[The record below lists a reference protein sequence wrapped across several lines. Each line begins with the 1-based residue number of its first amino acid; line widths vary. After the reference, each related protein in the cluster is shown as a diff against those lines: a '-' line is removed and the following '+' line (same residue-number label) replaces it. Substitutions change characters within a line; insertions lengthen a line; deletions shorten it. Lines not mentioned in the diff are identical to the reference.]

1 MESKI
6 EEKLD
11 NLNINNNEKL
21 IIPLEQIILVSPE
34 ELEKIQ
40 NETNDVNTSKILN
53 INVGILGHVDSG
65 KTSLSKMISS
75 ISSTA
80 SFDKNPQSKERGIT
94 LDLGFSA
101 LYINTPKILKEK
113 FNSNK
118 KIIESEYIQ
127 LTLVDCPGHA
137 SLIRTVIS
145 GASIIDTV
153 ILVIDSVKGIQ
164 IQTVECIALS
174 EILCENITIAL
185 SKVDLLKNRE
195 DDTNKKIDKLKKIFS
210 KSKFGENISII
221 PTTTT
226 DEDKNNNE
234 KTIKLLIKSVIEC
247 IEFNREEKENDII
260 NKKSDSLIA
269 YIDHYFKIKNK
280 GTVATGTIMQ
290 GNIKIND
297 EIYFPELSNKYMVKE
312 IQIFKKSVKSATK
325 GDRVGLLIK
334 NLDNQKI
341 ERTII
346 TSVGSKEVNYLEG
359 GVLLLRKVNLYKDKL
374 KSNNKYYVMIGNQG
388 ISAKCLF
395 FDYIKKKEEL
405 FIKYDINNIKKTEI
419 CDKNIFYNKEY
430 QYLEGID
437 ITDNNEYYF
446 AFVKFDKKIIVPNK
460 MIFLGTNIDIDISE
474 NKKDRLAFYGKI
486 IFCNNDLNEIIKDLK
501 IVKNKMKEGRI
512 IRVTPENKKICI
524 VRGFI
529 KKENMGNINNIIGKE
544 IYGRIENEEKNEIK
558 EENKIEDNNNKI
570 IGKILSSFGQV
581 GKLKVEFNQ
590 EIDVKIFKNII
601 LEMPIKKY
609 VKLDKI

>member
-1 MESKI
+1 MEIKI
-6 EEKLD
+6 EEKL
-11 NLNINNNEKL
+11 NININNKFQIALEEIVL
-21 IIPLEQIILVSPE
+21 ISPE
-34 ELEKIQ
+34 EVEKILGEIKD
-40 NETNDVNTSKILN
+40 NNSSKILN
-53 INVGILGHVDSG
+53 LNVGILGHVDSG
-65 KTSLSKMISS
+65 KTSLSKVISS

-101 LYINTPKILKEK
+101 LYIQTPKILKQ
-113 FNSNK
+113 FFHNNK
-118 KIIESEYIQ
+118 KIVESEYIQ
-127 LTLVDCPGHA
+127 ITLVDCPGHA
-137 SLIRTVIS
+137 SLIRTIIA

-174 EILCENITIAL
+174 EILCEKITIAL
-185 SKVDLLKNRE
+185 SKVDLLKNKEE
-195 DDTNKKIDKLKKIFS
+195 DIPKKTEKLRQIFS
-210 KSKFGENISII
+210 KTKFGNEIDII
-221 PTTTT
+221 PTTTM
-226 DEDKNNNE
+226 DENKNNIQ
-234 KTIKLLIKSVIEC
+234 KMIKVLIKSVIEC
-247 IEFNREEKENDII
+247 IDFNTEEDEVN
-260 NKKSDSLIA
+260 NKSDSLIA
-269 YIDHYFKIKNK
+269 YIDHCFKVKNK
-280 GTVATGTIMQ
+280 GTVATGTIMK
-290 GNIKIND
+290 GNLKIND
-297 EIYFPELSNKYMVKE
+297 EIFFPELSNKYMVKE
-312 IQIFKKSVKSATK
+312 IQIFRKSVKSAIK

-334 NLDNQKI
+334 NLDNQKV

-359 GVLLLRKVNLYKDKL
+359 GILLLKKVNLYKDKL
-374 KSNNKYYVMIGNQG
+374 KSNNKYYLMIGNQG

-395 FDYIKKKEEL
+395 FNYINKKEEL
-405 FIKYDINNIKKTEI
+405 FNKYDINNIKKTEI
-419 CDKNIFYNKEY
+419 CDKGIFYSKEFT
-430 QYLEGID
+430 YLEHID
-437 ITDNNEYYF
+437 INENSEYYF

-486 IFCNNDLNEIIKDLK
+486 IFSNNDINEVITNLK
-501 IVKNKMKEGRI
+501 IAKNKMKEGRI
-512 IRVTPENKKICI
+512 IRVTPEDKKICI

-529 KKENMGNINNIIGKE
+529 KKENMGNINSLIGKE
-544 IYGRIENEEKNEIK
+544 IYGKIENEGKDEIK
-558 EENKIEDNNNKI
+558 EEKDDDKKLV
-570 IGKILSSFGQV
+570 GKILSSFGQV

>member
-1 MESKI
+1 M
-6 EEKLD
+6 
-11 NLNINNNEKL
+11 
-21 IIPLEQIILVSPE
+21 
-34 ELEKIQ
+34 
-40 NETNDVNTSKILN
+40 
-53 INVGILGHVDSG
+53 DSG

-101 LYINTPKILKEK
+101 LYIQTPKLLKQ
-113 FNSNK
+113 FFHNNK
-118 KIIESEYIQ
+118 KIVESEYIQ
-127 LTLVDCPGHA
+127 ITLVDCPGHA
-137 SLIRTVIS
+137 SLIRTIIS

-174 EILCENITIAL
+174 EILCEKITIAL
-185 SKVDLLKNRE
+185 SKEDLLKNKEE
-195 DDTNKKIDKLKKIFS
+195 DIPKKTEKLRQIFA
-210 KSKFGENISII
+210 KTKFGNDIPII
-221 PTTTT
+221 PTTTL
-226 DEDKNNNE
+226 DEDKNNIQ
-234 KTIKLLIKSVIEC
+234 KTIKLLIKNVIEC
-247 IEFNREEKENDII
+247 IDFNSNEDDI
-260 NKKSDSLIA
+260 NNKSDSLIA
-269 YIDHYFKIKNK
+269 YIDHCFKVKNK
-280 GTVATGTIMQ
+280 GTVATGTIMK
-290 GNIKIND
+290 GNLKIND
-297 EIYFPELSNKYMVKE
+297 EIFFPELSNKYMVKE
-312 IQIFKKSVKSATK
+312 IQIFRKSVKSATK

-334 NLDNQKI
+334 NLDNQKV

-359 GVLLLRKVNLYKDKL
+359 GILLLKKVKLYKDKL
-374 KSNNKYYVMIGNQG
+374 KSNNKYYLMIGNQG

-395 FDYIKKKEEL
+395 FNYINKKEEL
-405 FIKYDINNIKKTEI
+405 FSKYDINNIKKTEI
-419 CDKNIFYNKEY
+419 CDKNIFYSKEY
-430 QYLEGID
+430 SYLEQID
-437 ITDNNEYYF
+437 VNENNEYYF
-446 AFVKFDKKIIVPNK
+446 SFVKFDKKIIVPNK

-486 IFCNNDLNEIIKDLK
+486 IFGNSDINEVIKNLK
-501 IVKNKMKEGRI
+501 IAKNKMKEGRI
-512 IRVTPENKKICI
+512 IRVIPEDKKICI

-529 KKENMGNINNIIGKE
+529 KKENMGNINSLIGKE
-544 IYGRIENEEKNEIK
+544 IYGRIEKEGKDEIK
-558 EENKIEDNNNKI
+558 EEKEDDKKLV
-570 IGKILSSFGQV
+570 GKILSSFGQV

>member
-1 MESKI
+1 MESNIK
-6 EEKLD
+6 D
-11 NLNINNNEKL
+11 NFEVNKFQ
-21 IIPLEQIILVSPE
+21 IPLEQIILISPE
-34 ELEKIQ
+34 DLEKIQ
-40 NETNDVNTSKILN
+40 NEINDNNSFKILN

-65 KTSLSKMISS
+65 KTSLSKIISS

-101 LYINTPKILKEK
+101 LYIQTPKILKEK
-113 FNSNK
+113 FSSNK
-118 KIIESEYIQ
+118 KIVQSEYIQ
-127 LTLVDCPGHA
+127 ITLVDCPGHA

-174 EILCENITIAL
+174 EILCQKITIAL
-185 SKVDLLKNRE
+185 SKIDLLKNKE
-195 DDTNKKIDKLKKIFS
+195 DDISKKTEKLKQIFA
-210 KSKFGENISII
+210 KTKFGNDISII
-221 PTTTT
+221 PTTTI
-226 DEDKNNNE
+226 EQDKNNIENM
-234 KTIKLLIKSVIEC
+234 IKLLIKSVIEC
-247 IEFNREEKENDII
+247 IEFNNIEDNEI
-260 NKKSDSLIA
+260 NNKNDSLIA
-269 YIDHYFKIKNK
+269 YIDHCFKIKNK
-280 GTVATGTIMQ
+280 GTVATGTLMK

-297 EIYFPELSNKYMVKE
+297 EIYFPELSNKYMIKE
-312 IQIFKKSVKSATK
+312 IQIFRKSVKSATK

-334 NLDNQKI
+334 NLDNQKV

-359 GVLLLRKVNLYKDKL
+359 GVLLLKKVNLYKDKL
-374 KSNNKYYVMIGNQG
+374 KSNNKYYLMIGNQG

-395 FDYIKKKEEL
+395 FNYLSDNKKEEL
-405 FIKYDINNIKKTEI
+405 FIKYDIDNIKKTEI
-419 CDKNIFYNKEY
+419 CDKNIFYNKEF
-430 QYLEGID
+430 QYLEEID
-437 ITDNNEYYF
+437 ISENNEYYF
-446 AFVKFDKKIIVPNK
+446 AYVKFDKKIIVPNK

-486 IFCNNDLNEIIKDLK
+486 IFSNNDINEVIKDLK
-501 IVKNKMKEGRI
+501 IIKNKMKEGRI
-512 IRVTPENKKICI
+512 IRVVPEDKKICI

-529 KKENMGNINNIIGKE
+529 KKENMGNINNLIGKE
-544 IYGRIENEEKNEIK
+544 IFGKIEIEEK
-558 EENKIEDNNNKI
+558 EENKIEDDKNNKI

-590 EIDVKIFKNII
+590 EIDIKTFKNIK

-609 VKLDKI
+609 IKLDKI

>member
-1 MESKI
+1 MESNIK
-6 EEKLD
+6 D
-11 NLNINNNEKL
+11 NFEVNKFQ
-21 IIPLEQIILVSPE
+21 IPLEQIILISPE

-40 NETNDVNTSKILN
+40 NEINDNNSFKILN

-65 KTSLSKMISS
+65 KTSLSKIISS

-101 LYINTPKILKEK
+101 LYIQTPKILKEK
-113 FNSNK
+113 FSSNK
-118 KIIESEYIQ
+118 KIVQSEYIQ
-127 LTLVDCPGHA
+127 ITLVDCPGHA

-174 EILCENITIAL
+174 EILCQKITIAL
-185 SKVDLLKNRE
+185 SKIDLLKNKE
-195 DDTNKKIDKLKKIFS
+195 DDISKKTEKLKQIFA
-210 KSKFGENISII
+210 KTKFGNDISII
-221 PTTTT
+221 PTTTI
-226 DEDKNNNE
+226 EQDKNNIENM
-234 KTIKLLIKSVIEC
+234 IKLLIKSVIEC
-247 IEFNREEKENDII
+247 IEFNNIEDNEI
-260 NKKSDSLIA
+260 NNKNDSLIA
-269 YIDHYFKIKNK
+269 YIDHCFKIKNK
-280 GTVATGTIMQ
+280 GTVATGTIMK

-297 EIYFPELSNKYMVKE
+297 EIYFPELSNKYMIKE
-312 IQIFKKSVKSATK
+312 IQIFRKSVKSATK

-334 NLDNQKI
+334 NLDNQKV

-359 GVLLLRKVNLYKDKL
+359 GVLLLKKVNLYKDKL
-374 KSNNKYYVMIGNQG
+374 KSNNKYYLMIGNQG

-395 FDYIKKKEEL
+395 FNYLSDNKKEEL
-405 FIKYDINNIKKTEI
+405 FIKYDIDNIKKTEI
-419 CDKNIFYNKEY
+419 CDKNIFYNKEF
-430 QYLEGID
+430 QYLEEID
-437 ITDNNEYYF
+437 ISENNEYYF
-446 AFVKFDKKIIVPNK
+446 AYVKFDKKIIVPNK

-486 IFCNNDLNEIIKDLK
+486 IFSNNDINEVIKDLK
-501 IVKNKMKEGRI
+501 IIKNKMKEGRI
-512 IRVTPENKKICI
+512 IRVIPEDKKICI

-529 KKENMGNINNIIGKE
+529 KKENMGNINNLIGKE
-544 IYGRIENEEKNEIK
+544 IFGKIEIEEK
-558 EENKIEDNNNKI
+558 EENKIEDDKNNKI

-590 EIDVKIFKNII
+590 EIDIKIFKNIK

-609 VKLDKI
+609 IKLDKI

>member
-1 MESKI
+1 MEIKTK
-6 EEKLD
+6 EKFD
-11 NLNINNNEKL
+11 ININIDNKFQ
-21 IIPLEQIILVSPE
+21 IPLEEIILISPE
-34 ELEKIQ
+34 EVEKII
-40 NETNDVNTSKILN
+40 NEIKDNNSTKILN

-101 LYINTPKILKEK
+101 LYIQTPKLLKQ
-113 FNSNK
+113 FFHNNK
-118 KIIESEYIQ
+118 KIVESEYIQ
-127 LTLVDCPGHA
+127 ITLVDCPGHA
-137 SLIRTVIS
+137 SLIRTIIS

-174 EILCENITIAL
+174 EILCEKITIAL
-185 SKVDLLKNRE
+185 SKVDLLKNKEE
-195 DDTNKKIDKLKKIFS
+195 DIPKKTEKLRQIFA
-210 KSKFGENISII
+210 KTKFGNDIPII
-221 PTTTT
+221 PTTTL
-226 DEDKNNNE
+226 DEDKNNIQ
-234 KTIKLLIKSVIEC
+234 KTIKLLIKNVIEC
-247 IEFNREEKENDII
+247 IDFNSNEDDI
-260 NKKSDSLIA
+260 NNKSDSLIA
-269 YIDHYFKIKNK
+269 YIDHCFKVKNK
-280 GTVATGTIMQ
+280 GTVATGTIMK
-290 GNIKIND
+290 GNLKIND
-297 EIYFPELSNKYMVKE
+297 EIFFPELSNKYMVKE
-312 IQIFKKSVKSATK
+312 IQIFRKSVKSATK

-334 NLDNQKI
+334 NLDNQKV

-359 GVLLLRKVNLYKDKL
+359 GILLLKKVKLYKDKL
-374 KSNNKYYVMIGNQG
+374 KSNNKYYLMIGNQG

-395 FDYIKKKEEL
+395 FNYINKKEEL
-405 FIKYDINNIKKTEI
+405 FSKYDLNNIKKTEI
-419 CDKNIFYNKEY
+419 CDKNIFYSKEY
-430 QYLEGID
+430 SYLEQID
-437 ITDNNEYYF
+437 VNENNEYYF
-446 AFVKFDKKIIVPNK
+446 SFVKFDKKIIVPNK

-486 IFCNNDLNEIIKDLK
+486 IFGNSDINEVIKNLK
-501 IVKNKMKEGRI
+501 IAKNKMKEGRI
-512 IRVTPENKKICI
+512 IRVIPEDKKICI

-529 KKENMGNINNIIGKE
+529 KKENIGNINNLIGKE
-544 IYGRIENEEKNEIK
+544 IYGRIEKEGKDEIK
-558 EENKIEDNNNKI
+558 EEKEDDKKLV
-570 IGKILSSFGQV
+570 GKILSSFGQV

>member
-1 MESKI
+1 MEIKTK
-6 EEKLD
+6 EKFD
-11 NLNINNNEKL
+11 ININIDNKFQ
-21 IIPLEQIILVSPE
+21 IPLEEIILISPE
-34 ELEKIQ
+34 EVEKII
-40 NETNDVNTSKILN
+40 NEIKDNNSTKILN

-101 LYINTPKILKEK
+101 LYIQTPKLLKQ
-113 FNSNK
+113 FFHNNK
-118 KIIESEYIQ
+118 KIVESEYIQ
-127 LTLVDCPGHA
+127 ITLVDCPGHA
-137 SLIRTVIS
+137 SLIRTIIS

-164 IQTVECIALS
+164 IQTVECIALI
-174 EILCENITIAL
+174 EILCEKITIAL
-185 SKVDLLKNRE
+185 SKEDLLKNKEE
-195 DDTNKKIDKLKKIFS
+195 DIPKKTEKLRQIFA
-210 KSKFGENISII
+210 KTKFGNDIPII
-221 PTTTT
+221 PTTTL
-226 DEDKNNNE
+226 DEDKNNIQ
-234 KTIKLLIKSVIEC
+234 KTIKLLIKNVIEC
-247 IEFNREEKENDII
+247 IDFNSNEDDI
-260 NKKSDSLIA
+260 NNKSDSLIA
-269 YIDHYFKIKNK
+269 YIDHCFKVKNK
-280 GTVATGTIMQ
+280 GTVATGTIMK
-290 GNIKIND
+290 GNLKIND
-297 EIYFPELSNKYMVKE
+297 EIFFPELSNKYMVKE
-312 IQIFKKSVKSATK
+312 IQIFRKSVKSATK

-334 NLDNQKI
+334 NLDNQKV

-359 GVLLLRKVNLYKDKL
+359 GILLLKKVKLYKDKL
-374 KSNNKYYVMIGNQG
+374 KSNNKYYLMIGNQG

-395 FDYIKKKEEL
+395 FNYINKKEEL
-405 FIKYDINNIKKTEI
+405 FSKYDLNNIKKTEI
-419 CDKNIFYNKEY
+419 CDKNIFYSKEY
-430 QYLEGID
+430 SYLEQID
-437 ITDNNEYYF
+437 VNENNEYYF
-446 AFVKFDKKIIVPNK
+446 SFVKFDKKIIVPNK

-486 IFCNNDLNEIIKDLK
+486 IFGNSDINEVIKNLK
-501 IVKNKMKEGRI
+501 IAKNKMKEGRI
-512 IRVTPENKKICI
+512 IRVIPEDKKICI

-529 KKENMGNINNIIGKE
+529 KKENIGNINNLIGKE
-544 IYGRIENEEKNEIK
+544 IYGRIEKEGNNEIK
-558 EENKIEDNNNKI
+558 EEKEDDKKLV
-570 IGKILSSFGQV
+570 GKILSSFGQV

>member
-1 MESKI
+1 MES
-6 EEKLD
+6 
-11 NLNINNNEKL
+11 NIKENFEVNKFQ
-21 IIPLEQIILVSPE
+21 IPLEQIILISPE

-40 NETNDVNTSKILN
+40 NEINDNNSFKILN

-65 KTSLSKMISS
+65 KTSLSKIISS

-101 LYINTPKILKEK
+101 LYIQTPKILKEK
-113 FNSNK
+113 FSSNK
-118 KIIESEYIQ
+118 KIVQSEYIQ
-127 LTLVDCPGHA
+127 ITLVDCPGHA

-174 EILCENITIAL
+174 EILCQKITIAL
-185 SKVDLLKNRE
+185 SKIDLLKNKE
-195 DDTNKKIDKLKKIFS
+195 DDISKKTEKLKQIFA
-210 KSKFGENISII
+210 KTKFGNDISII
-221 PTTTT
+221 PTTAV
-226 DEDKNNNE
+226 EKDKNNIENM
-234 KTIKLLIKSVIEC
+234 IKLLIKSVIEC
-247 IEFNREEKENDII
+247 IEFNNIEDNEI
-260 NKKSDSLIA
+260 NNKNDSLIA
-269 YIDHYFKIKNK
+269 YIDHCFKIKNK
-280 GTVATGTIMQ
+280 GTVATGTIMK

-297 EIYFPELSNKYMVKE
+297 EIYFPELSNKYMIKE
-312 IQIFKKSVKSATK
+312 IQIFRKSVKSATK

-334 NLDNQKI
+334 NLDNQKV

-359 GVLLLRKVNLYKDKL
+359 GVLLLKKVNLYKDKL
-374 KSNNKYYVMIGNQG
+374 KSNNKYYLMIGNQG

-395 FDYIKKKEEL
+395 FNYLSDNKKEEL
-405 FIKYDINNIKKTEI
+405 FIKYDIDNIKKTEI
-419 CDKNIFYNKEY
+419 CDKNIFYNKEF
-430 QYLEGID
+430 QYLEEID
-437 ITDNNEYYF
+437 ISENNEYYF
-446 AFVKFDKKIIVPNK
+446 AYVKFDKKIIVPNK

-486 IFCNNDLNEIIKDLK
+486 IFSNNDINEVIKDLK
-501 IVKNKMKEGRI
+501 IIKNKMKEGRI
-512 IRVTPENKKICI
+512 IRVIPEDKKICI

-529 KKENMGNINNIIGKE
+529 KKENMGNINNLIGKE
-544 IYGRIENEEKNEIK
+544 IFGKIENEEK
-558 EENKIEDNNNKI
+558 EENKIEDDKNNKI

-590 EIDVKIFKNII
+590 EIDIKTFKNIK

-609 VKLDKI
+609 IKLDKI

>member
-1 MESKI
+1 MEIKTK
-6 EEKLD
+6 EKFD
-11 NLNINNNEKL
+11 ININIDNKFQ
-21 IIPLEQIILVSPE
+21 IPLEEIILISPE
-34 ELEKIQ
+34 EVEKII
-40 NETNDVNTSKILN
+40 NEIKDNNSTKILN

-101 LYINTPKILKEK
+101 LYIQTPKLLKQ
-113 FNSNK
+113 FFPNNK
-118 KIIESEYIQ
+118 KIVESEYIQ
-127 LTLVDCPGHA
+127 ITLVDCPGHA
-137 SLIRTVIS
+137 SLIRTIIS

-174 EILCENITIAL
+174 EILCEKITIAL
-185 SKVDLLKNRE
+185 SKVDLLKNKEE
-195 DDTNKKIDKLKKIFS
+195 DIPKKTEKLRQIFA
-210 KSKFGENISII
+210 KTKFGNDIAII
-221 PTTTT
+221 PTTTL
-226 DEDKNNNE
+226 DEDKNNIQ
-234 KTIKLLIKSVIEC
+234 KTIKLLIKNVIEC
-247 IEFNREEKENDII
+247 IDFNSNEDDI
-260 NKKSDSLIA
+260 NNKSDSLIA
-269 YIDHYFKIKNK
+269 YIDHCFKVKNK
-280 GTVATGTIMQ
+280 GTVATGTIMK
-290 GNIKIND
+290 GNLKIND
-297 EIYFPELSNKYMVKE
+297 EIFFPELSNKYMVKE
-312 IQIFKKSVKSATK
+312 IQIFRKSVKSATK

-334 NLDNQKI
+334 NLDNQKV

-359 GVLLLRKVNLYKDKL
+359 GILLLKKVKLYKDKL
-374 KSNNKYYVMIGNQG
+374 KSNNKYYLMIGNQG

-395 FDYIKKKEEL
+395 FNYINKKEEL
-405 FIKYDINNIKKTEI
+405 FSKYDLNNIKKTEI
-419 CDKNIFYNKEY
+419 CDKNIFYSKEY
-430 QYLEGID
+430 SYLEQID
-437 ITDNNEYYF
+437 VNENNEYYF
-446 AFVKFDKKIIVPNK
+446 SFVKFDKKIIVPNK

-486 IFCNNDLNEIIKDLK
+486 IFSNSDINEVIKNLK
-501 IVKNKMKEGRI
+501 IAKNKMKEGRI
-512 IRVTPENKKICI
+512 IRVIPEDKKICI

-529 KKENMGNINNIIGKE
+529 KKENIGNINNLIGKE
-544 IYGRIENEEKNEIK
+544 IYGRIEKEGKDEIK
-558 EENKIEDNNNKI
+558 EEKEDDKKLV
-570 IGKILSSFGQV
+570 GKILSSFGQV

>member
-1 MESKI
+1 MEIKTK
-6 EEKLD
+6 EKFD
-11 NLNINNNEKL
+11 ININIDNKFQ
-21 IIPLEQIILVSPE
+21 IPLEEIILISPE
-34 ELEKIQ
+34 EVEKII
-40 NETNDVNTSKILN
+40 NEIKDNNSTKILN

-101 LYINTPKILKEK
+101 LYIQTPKLLKQ
-113 FNSNK
+113 FFHNNK
-118 KIIESEYIQ
+118 KIVESEYIQ
-127 LTLVDCPGHA
+127 ITLVDCPGHA
-137 SLIRTVIS
+137 SLIRTIIS

-174 EILCENITIAL
+174 EILCEKITIAL
-185 SKVDLLKNRE
+185 SKVDLLKNKEE
-195 DDTNKKIDKLKKIFS
+195 DIPKKTEKLRQIFA
-210 KSKFGENISII
+210 KTKFGNDIAII
-221 PTTTT
+221 PTTTL
-226 DEDKNNNE
+226 DEDKNNIQ
-234 KTIKLLIKSVIEC
+234 KTIKLLIKNVIEC
-247 IEFNREEKENDII
+247 IDFNSNEDDI
-260 NKKSDSLIA
+260 NNKSDSLIA
-269 YIDHYFKIKNK
+269 YIDHCFKVKNK
-280 GTVATGTIMQ
+280 GTVATGTIMK
-290 GNIKIND
+290 GNLKIND
-297 EIYFPELSNKYMVKE
+297 EIFFPELSNKYMVKE
-312 IQIFKKSVKSATK
+312 IQIFRKSVKSATK

-334 NLDNQKI
+334 NLDNQKV

-359 GVLLLRKVNLYKDKL
+359 GILLLKKVKLYKDKL
-374 KSNNKYYVMIGNQG
+374 KSNNKYYLMIGNQG

-395 FDYIKKKEEL
+395 FNYINKKEEL
-405 FIKYDINNIKKTEI
+405 FSKYDINIIKKTEI
-419 CDKNIFYNKEY
+419 CDKNIFYSKEY
-430 QYLEGID
+430 SYLEQID
-437 ITDNNEYYF
+437 VNENNEYYF
-446 AFVKFDKKIIVPNK
+446 SFVKFDKKIIVPNK

-486 IFCNNDLNEIIKDLK
+486 IFSNSDINEVIKNLK
-501 IVKNKMKEGRI
+501 IAKNKMKEGRI
-512 IRVTPENKKICI
+512 IRVIPEDKKICI

-529 KKENMGNINNIIGKE
+529 KKENIGNINNLIGKE
-544 IYGRIENEEKNEIK
+544 IYGRIEKEGKDEIK
-558 EENKIEDNNNKI
+558 EEKEDDKKLV
-570 IGKILSSFGQV
+570 GKILSSFGQV

>member
-1 MESKI
+1 MEIKTK
-6 EEKLD
+6 EKFD
-11 NLNINNNEKL
+11 ININIDNKFQ
-21 IIPLEQIILVSPE
+21 IPLEEIILISPE
-34 ELEKIQ
+34 EVEKII
-40 NETNDVNTSKILN
+40 NEIKDNNSTKILN

-101 LYINTPKILKEK
+101 LYIQTPKLLKQ
-113 FNSNK
+113 FFHNNK
-118 KIIESEYIQ
+118 KIVESEYIQ
-127 LTLVDCPGHA
+127 ITLVDCPGHA
-137 SLIRTVIS
+137 SLIRTIIS

-174 EILCENITIAL
+174 EILCEKITIAL
-185 SKVDLLKNRE
+185 SKVDLLKNKEE
-195 DDTNKKIDKLKKIFS
+195 DIPKKTEKLRQIFA
-210 KSKFGENISII
+210 KTKFGNDIAII
-221 PTTTT
+221 PTTTL
-226 DEDKNNNE
+226 DEDKNNIQ
-234 KTIKLLIKSVIEC
+234 KTIKLLIKNVIEC
-247 IEFNREEKENDII
+247 IDFNSNEDDI
-260 NKKSDSLIA
+260 NNKSDSLIA
-269 YIDHYFKIKNK
+269 YIDHCFKVKNK
-280 GTVATGTIMQ
+280 GTVATGTIMK
-290 GNIKIND
+290 GNLKIND
-297 EIYFPELSNKYMVKE
+297 EIFFPELSNKYMVKE
-312 IQIFKKSVKSATK
+312 IQIFRKSVKSATK

-334 NLDNQKI
+334 NLDNQKV

-359 GVLLLRKVNLYKDKL
+359 GILLLKKVKLYKDKL
-374 KSNNKYYVMIGNQG
+374 KSNNKYYLMIGNQG

-395 FDYIKKKEEL
+395 FNYINKKEEL
-405 FIKYDINNIKKTEI
+405 FSKYDINIIKKTEI
-419 CDKNIFYNKEY
+419 CDKNIFYSKEY
-430 QYLEGID
+430 SYLEQID
-437 ITDNNEYYF
+437 VNENNEYYF
-446 AFVKFDKKIIVPNK
+446 SFVKFDKKIIVPNK

-486 IFCNNDLNEIIKDLK
+486 IFSNSDNNEVIKNLK
-501 IVKNKMKEGRI
+501 IAKNKMKEGRI
-512 IRVTPENKKICI
+512 IRVIPEDKKICI

-529 KKENMGNINNIIGKE
+529 KKENIGNINNLIGKE
-544 IYGRIENEEKNEIK
+544 IYGRIEKEGKDEIK
-558 EENKIEDNNNKI
+558 EEKEDDKKLV
-570 IGKILSSFGQV
+570 GKILSSFGQI

>member
-1 MESKI
+1 MESNIK
-6 EEKLD
+6 D
-11 NLNINNNEKL
+11 NFEVNKFQ
-21 IIPLEQIILVSPE
+21 IPLEQIILISPE

-40 NETNDVNTSKILN
+40 NEINDNNSFKILN

-65 KTSLSKMISS
+65 KTSLSKIISS

-101 LYINTPKILKEK
+101 LYIQTPKILKEK
-113 FNSNK
+113 FSSNK
-118 KIIESEYIQ
+118 KIVQSEYIQ
-127 LTLVDCPGHA
+127 ITLVDCPGHA

-174 EILCENITIAL
+174 EILCQKITIAL
-185 SKVDLLKNRE
+185 SKIDLLKNKE
-195 DDTNKKIDKLKKIFS
+195 DEISKKTEKLKQIFS
-210 KSKFGENISII
+210 KTKFGNDISII
-221 PTTTT
+221 PTTTI
-226 DEDKNNNE
+226 EQDKNNIENM
-234 KTIKLLIKSVIEC
+234 IKLLIKSVIEC
-247 IEFNREEKENDII
+247 IEFNNIEDNEI
-260 NKKSDSLIA
+260 NNKNDSLIA
-269 YIDHYFKIKNK
+269 YIDHCFKIKNK
-280 GTVATGTIMQ
+280 GTVATGTIMK

-297 EIYFPELSNKYMVKE
+297 EIYFPELSNKYMIKE
-312 IQIFKKSVKSATK
+312 IQIFRKSVKSATK

-334 NLDNQKI
+334 NLDNQKV

-359 GVLLLRKVNLYKDKL
+359 GVLLLKKVNLYKDKL
-374 KSNNKYYVMIGNQG
+374 KSNNKYYLMIGNQG

-395 FDYIKKKEEL
+395 FNYLSDNKKEEL
-405 FIKYDINNIKKTEI
+405 FIKYDIDNIKKTEI
-419 CDKNIFYNKEY
+419 CDKNIFYNKEF
-430 QYLEGID
+430 QYLEEID
-437 ITDNNEYYF
+437 ISENNEYYF
-446 AFVKFDKKIIVPNK
+446 AYVKFDKKIIVPNK

-558 EENKIEDNNNKI
+558 EENKIEENNNKI

>member
-1 MESKI
+1 MES
-6 EEKLD
+6 
-11 NLNINNNEKL
+11 NIKNNFEVNKFQ
-21 IIPLEQIILVSPE
+21 IPLEQIILISPE

-40 NETNDVNTSKILN
+40 NEINDNNSFKILN

-65 KTSLSKMISS
+65 KTSLSKIISS

-101 LYINTPKILKEK
+101 LYIQTPKIIKEK
-113 FNSNK
+113 FSSNK
-118 KIIESEYIQ
+118 KIVQSEYIQ
-127 LTLVDCPGHA
+127 ITLVDCPGHA

-174 EILCENITIAL
+174 EILCQKITIAL
-185 SKVDLLKNRE
+185 SKIDLLKNKE
-195 DDTNKKIDKLKKIFS
+195 DDISKKTEKLKQIFA
-210 KSKFGENISII
+210 KTKFGNDISII

-226 DEDKNNNE
+226 IEQDKNNTENM
-234 KTIKLLIKSVIEC
+234 IKLLIKSVIEC
-247 IEFNREEKENDII
+247 IEFNNIEDNEMN
-260 NKKSDSLIA
+260 NKNDSLIA
-269 YIDHYFKIKNK
+269 YIDHCFKIKNK
-280 GTVATGTIMQ
+280 GTVATGTIMK

-297 EIYFPELSNKYMVKE
+297 EIYFPELSNKYMIKE
-312 IQIFKKSVKSATK
+312 IQIFRKSVKSATK

-334 NLDNQKI
+334 NLDNQKV

-359 GVLLLRKVNLYKDKL
+359 GVLLLKKVNLYKDKL
-374 KSNNKYYVMIGNQG
+374 KSNNKYYLMIGNQG
-388 ISAKCLF
+388 VSAKCLF
-395 FDYIKKKEEL
+395 FNYLNDNKKEEL
-405 FIKYDINNIKKTEI
+405 FIKYDIDNIKKTEI
-419 CDKNIFYNKEY
+419 CDKNIFYNKEF
-430 QYLEGID
+430 QYLEEID
-437 ITDNNEYYF
+437 ISENNEYYF
-446 AFVKFDKKIIVPNK
+446 AYVKFDKKIIVPNK

-486 IFCNNDLNEIIKDLK
+486 IFSNKDINEVIKDLK
-501 IVKNKMKEGRI
+501 IIKNKMKEGRI
-512 IRVTPENKKICI
+512 IRVIPEDKKICI

-529 KKENMGNINNIIGKE
+529 KKENMGNINNLIGKE
-544 IYGRIENEEKNEIK
+544 IFGKIENEEK
-558 EENKIEDNNNKI
+558 EENKIEDDKNNKI
-570 IGKILSSFGQV
+570 IGKIISSFGQV

-590 EIDVKIFKNII
+590 EINIKIFKNIK

-609 VKLDKI
+609 IKLDKI

>member
-11 NLNINNNEKL
+11 KLDINNNKI
-21 IIPLEQIILVSPE
+21 IIPLEQIILVSSE

-40 NETNDVNTSKILN
+40 NETNDVNTSRILN

-80 SFDKNPQSKERGIT
+80 SFDRNPQSKERGIT

-101 LYINTPKILKEK
+101 LYIHTPKILKEK
-113 FNSNK
+113 LASNK

-174 EILCENITIAL
+174 EILCEKITIAL
-185 SKVDLLKNRE
+185 SKVDLLKNKE
-195 DDTNKKIDKLKKIFS
+195 DDANKKIDKLKKIFS

-221 PTTTT
+221 PTTTV
-226 DEDKNNNE
+226 DEDKNNIQ
-234 KTIKLLIKSVIEC
+234 KMIKLLIKSVIEC
-247 IEFNREEKENDII
+247 IEFNIEEKENDI
-260 NKKSDSLIA
+260 NKKNESLIA
-269 YIDHYFKIKNK
+269 YIDHCFKIKNK
-280 GTVATGTIMQ
+280 GTVATGTIMK

-346 TSVGSKEVNYLEG
+346 TSVGSKEVNFLDG
-359 GVLLLRKVNLYKDKL
+359 GILLLRKVNLYKDKL

-388 ISAKCLF
+388 ILAKCLF
-395 FDYIKKKEEL
+395 FDYMKKKKEL

-419 CDKNIFYNKEY
+419 CEKNMFYTKEY
-430 QYLEGID
+430 QYLEEID
-437 ITDNNEYYF
+437 VTDNNEYYF

-486 IFCNNDLNEIIKDLK
+486 IFCNNDINEIIKDLK
-501 IVKNKMKEGRI
+501 IAKNKMKEGRI

-529 KKENMGNINNIIGKE
+529 KKENMGNINNILGKE
-544 IYGRIENEEKNEIK
+544 IYGRIENEDKNEIK
-558 EENKIEDNNNKI
+558 EENKNEEDNQKI

-590 EIDVKIFKNII
+590 EIDVKSFKNII

>member
-1 MESKI
+1 MESNIK
-6 EEKLD
+6 D
-11 NLNINNNEKL
+11 NFEVNKFQ
-21 IIPLEQIILVSPE
+21 IPLEQIILISPK

-40 NETNDVNTSKILN
+40 NEINDNNSFKILN

-65 KTSLSKMISS
+65 KTSLSKIISS

-101 LYINTPKILKEK
+101 LYIQTPKILKEK
-113 FNSNK
+113 FSSNK
-118 KIIESEYIQ
+118 KIVQSEYIQ
-127 LTLVDCPGHA
+127 ITLVDCPGHA

-174 EILCENITIAL
+174 EILCQKITIAL
-185 SKVDLLKNRE
+185 SKIDLLKNKE
-195 DDTNKKIDKLKKIFS
+195 DEISKKTEKLKQIFA
-210 KSKFGENISII
+210 KTKFGNDISII
-221 PTTTT
+221 PTTTI
-226 DEDKNNNE
+226 EQDKNNIENM
-234 KTIKLLIKSVIEC
+234 IKLLIKSVIEC
-247 IEFNREEKENDII
+247 IEFNNIEDNEI
-260 NKKSDSLIA
+260 NNKNDSLIA
-269 YIDHYFKIKNK
+269 YIDHCFKIKNK
-280 GTVATGTIMQ
+280 GTVATGTIMK

-312 IQIFKKSVKSATK
+312 IQIFRKSVKSATK

-334 NLDNQKI
+334 NLDNQKV

-359 GVLLLRKVNLYKDKL
+359 GVLLLKKVNLYKDKL
-374 KSNNKYYVMIGNQG
+374 KSNNKYYLMIGNQG

-395 FDYIKKKEEL
+395 FNYLSDNKKEEL
-405 FIKYDINNIKKTEI
+405 FIKYDIDNIKKTEI
-419 CDKNIFYNKEY
+419 CDKNIFYNKEF
-430 QYLEGID
+430 QYLEEID
-437 ITDNNEYYF
+437 ISENNEYYF
-446 AFVKFDKKIIVPNK
+446 AYVKFDKKIIVPNK

-486 IFCNNDLNEIIKDLK
+486 IFSNNDINEVIKDLK
-501 IVKNKMKEGRI
+501 IIKNKMKEGRI
-512 IRVTPENKKICI
+512 IRVIPEDKKICI

-529 KKENMGNINNIIGKE
+529 KKENLGNINNLIGKE
-544 IYGRIENEEKNEIK
+544 IFGKIETEEK
-558 EENKIEDNNNKI
+558 EENKIEDDKNNKI

-590 EIDVKIFKNII
+590 EIDIKIFKNIK

-609 VKLDKI
+609 IKLDKI

>member
-11 NLNINNNEKL
+11 FDIKINNNKL
-21 IIPLEQIILVSPE
+21 QISLDEIILISPE
-34 ELEKIQ
+34 EVEKIH
-40 NETNDVNTSKILN
+40 NEINDNNSSKILN

-101 LYINTPKILKEK
+101 LYVQTPKILKHL
-113 FNSNK
+113 FQNNK
-118 KIIESEYIQ
+118 KIIQSEYIQ
-127 LTLVDCPGHA
+127 ITLVDCPGHA
-137 SLIRTVIS
+137 SLIRTIIS

-153 ILVIDSVKGIQ
+153 ILVIDSIKGIQ
-164 IQTVECIALS
+164 IQTIECIALS
-174 EILCENITIAL
+174 EILCEKITIAL
-185 SKVDLLKNRE
+185 SKIDLLKNKEE
-195 DDTNKKIDKLKKIFS
+195 DIPKKTEKLKQIFS
-210 KSKFGENISII
+210 KTKFGNDISII
-221 PTTTT
+221 PTTTL
-226 DEDKNNNE
+226 DEDKNNIQ
-234 KTIKLLIKSVIEC
+234 KMIKSLIKSVIEC
-247 IEFNREEKENDII
+247 IDFISENNEEI
-260 NKKSDSLIA
+260 NTKSDSLVA
-269 YIDHYFKIKNK
+269 YIDHCFKIKNK
-280 GTVATGTIMQ
+280 GTVATGTIMK
-290 GNIKIND
+290 GNLKIND
-297 EIYFPELSNKYMVKE
+297 EIFFPELSNKYMVKE
-312 IQIFKKSVKSATK
+312 IQIFRKSVKFAAK

-359 GVLLLRKVNLYKDKL
+359 GILLLKKVNLYKDKL
-374 KSNNKYYVMIGNQG
+374 KSNSKYYLMIGNQG

-395 FDYIKKKEEL
+395 FNYNKKEEEL
-405 FIKYDINNIKKTEI
+405 FKKYDINNIKKTEI
-419 CDKNIFYNKEY
+419 SDKNVFYSKEY
-430 QYLEGID
+430 TYLEQID
-437 ITDNNEYYF
+437 INENNEYYF

-474 NKKDRLAFYGKI
+474 NKKDRLAFFGKI
-486 IFCNNDLNEIIKDLK
+486 IFSNNNINEVITNLK
-501 IVKNKMKEGRI
+501 IAKNKIKEGRI
-512 IRVTPENKKICI
+512 IRVIPEDNKICI

-529 KKENMGNINNIIGKE
+529 KKENMGNINSLIGKE
-544 IYGRIENEEKNEIK
+544 IFGRIENEEKNEIK
-558 EENKIEDNNNKI
+558 EQENENDKKLV
-570 IGKILSSFGQV
+570 GKILSSFGQV

-590 EIDVKIFKNII
+590 EIDVKNFKNIV

>member
-11 NLNINNNEKL
+11 KLDINNNKI
-21 IIPLEQIILVSPE
+21 IIPLEQIILVSSE

-40 NETNDVNTSKILN
+40 NETNDVNTSRILN

-101 LYINTPKILKEK
+101 LYIHTPKILKEK
-113 FNSNK
+113 LASNK

-174 EILCENITIAL
+174 EILCEKITIAL
-185 SKVDLLKNRE
+185 SKVDLLKNKE
-195 DDTNKKIDKLKKIFS
+195 DDANKKIDKLKKIFS

-221 PTTTT
+221 PTTTV
-226 DEDKNNNE
+226 DEDKNNIQ
-234 KTIKLLIKSVIEC
+234 KMIKLLIKSVIEC
-247 IEFNREEKENDII
+247 IEFNIEEKENDI
-260 NKKSDSLIA
+260 NKKTESLIA
-269 YIDHYFKIKNK
+269 YIDHCFKIKNK
-280 GTVATGTIMQ
+280 GTVATGTIMK

-346 TSVGSKEVNYLEG
+346 TSVGSKEVNFLDG
-359 GVLLLRKVNLYKDKL
+359 GILLLRKVNLYKDKL

-395 FDYIKKKEEL
+395 FDYMKKKEEL

-419 CDKNIFYNKEY
+419 CEKNMFYTKEY
-430 QYLEGID
+430 QYLEEID
-437 ITDNNEYYF
+437 VTDNNEYYF

-486 IFCNNDLNEIIKDLK
+486 IFCNNDINEIIKDLK
-501 IVKNKMKEGRI
+501 IAKNKMKEGRI

-529 KKENMGNINNIIGKE
+529 KKENMGNINNILGKE
-544 IYGRIENEEKNEIK
+544 IYGRIENEDKNEIK
-558 EENKIEDNNNKI
+558 EENKNEEDNQKI

-590 EIDVKIFKNII
+590 EIDVKSFKNII
-601 LEMPIKKY
+601 LDMPIKKY

>member
-11 NLNINNNEKL
+11 KLDINNNKI
-21 IIPLEQIILVSPE
+21 IIPLEQIILVSSE

-40 NETNDVNTSKILN
+40 NETNDVNTSRILN

-101 LYINTPKILKEK
+101 LYIHTPKILKEK
-113 FNSNK
+113 LASNK

-174 EILCENITIAL
+174 EILCEKITIAL
-185 SKVDLLKNRE
+185 SKVDLLKNKE
-195 DDTNKKIDKLKKIFS
+195 DDANKKIDKLKKIFS

-221 PTTTT
+221 PTTIV
-226 DEDKNNNE
+226 DEDKNNIQ
-234 KTIKLLIKSVIEC
+234 KMIKLLIKSVIEC
-247 IEFNREEKENDII
+247 IQFNIEEKENDI
-260 NKKSDSLIA
+260 NKKNESLIA
-269 YIDHYFKIKNK
+269 YIDHCFKIKNK
-280 GTVATGTIMQ
+280 GTVATGTIMK

-346 TSVGSKEVNYLEG
+346 TSVGSKEVNFLDG
-359 GVLLLRKVNLYKDKL
+359 GILLLRKVNLYKDKL

-419 CDKNIFYNKEY
+419 CEKNMFYTKEY
-430 QYLEGID
+430 QYLEEID
-437 ITDNNEYYF
+437 VTDNNEYYF

-486 IFCNNDLNEIIKDLK
+486 IFCNNDINEIIKDLK
-501 IVKNKMKEGRI
+501 IAKNKMKEGRV

-529 KKENMGNINNIIGKE
+529 KKENMGNINNILGKE
-544 IYGRIENEEKNEIK
+544 IYGRIENEDKNEIK
-558 EENKIEDNNNKI
+558 EENKNEEDNQKI

-590 EIDVKIFKNII
+590 EIDVKSFKNII

>member
-11 NLNINNNEKL
+11 KLDINNNKI
-21 IIPLEQIILVSPE
+21 IIPLEQIILVSSE

-40 NETNDVNTSKILN
+40 NETNDVNTSRILN

-101 LYINTPKILKEK
+101 LYIHTPKILKEK
-113 FNSNK
+113 FASNK

-174 EILCENITIAL
+174 EILCEKITIAL
-185 SKVDLLKNRE
+185 SKVDLLNNKE
-195 DDTNKKIDKLKKIFS
+195 DDANKKIDKLKKIFS

-221 PTTTT
+221 PTTTV
-226 DEDKNNNE
+226 DEDKNNIQ
-234 KTIKLLIKSVIEC
+234 KMIKLLIKSVIEC
-247 IEFNREEKENDII
+247 IEFNIEEKENDI
-260 NKKSDSLIA
+260 NKKNESLIA
-269 YIDHYFKIKNK
+269 YIDHCFKIKNK
-280 GTVATGTIMQ
+280 GTVATGTIMK

-346 TSVGSKEVNYLEG
+346 TSVGSKEINFLDG
-359 GVLLLRKVNLYKDKL
+359 GILLLRKVNLYKDKL

-419 CDKNIFYNKEY
+419 CEKNMFYTKEY
-430 QYLEGID
+430 QYLEEID
-437 ITDNNEYYF
+437 VTDNNEYYF

-486 IFCNNDLNEIIKDLK
+486 IFCNNDINEIIKDLK
-501 IVKNKMKEGRI
+501 IAKNKMKEGRI

-529 KKENMGNINNIIGKE
+529 KKENMGNINNILGKE
-544 IYGRIENEEKNEIK
+544 IYGRIENEDKNEIK
-558 EENKIEDNNNKI
+558 EENKNEEDNQKI

-590 EIDVKIFKNII
+590 EIDVKSFKNII

>member
-1 MESKI
+1 MESNIK
-6 EEKLD
+6 D
-11 NLNINNNEKL
+11 NFEVNKFQ
-21 IIPLEQIILVSPE
+21 IPLEQIILISPE

-40 NETNDVNTSKILN
+40 NEINDNNSFKILN

-65 KTSLSKMISS
+65 KTSLSKIISS

-101 LYINTPKILKEK
+101 LYIQTPKILKEK
-113 FNSNK
+113 FSSNK
-118 KIIESEYIQ
+118 KIVQSEYIQ
-127 LTLVDCPGHA
+127 ITLVDCPGHA

-174 EILCENITIAL
+174 EILCQKITIAL
-185 SKVDLLKNRE
+185 SKIDLLKNKE
-195 DDTNKKIDKLKKIFS
+195 DDISKKTEKLKQIFA
-210 KSKFGENISII
+210 KTKFGNDISII
-221 PTTTT
+221 PTTTI
-226 DEDKNNNE
+226 EKDKNNIENM
-234 KTIKLLIKSVIEC
+234 IKLLIKSVIEC
-247 IEFNREEKENDII
+247 IEFNNIEDNEI
-260 NKKSDSLIA
+260 NNKNDSLIA
-269 YIDHYFKIKNK
+269 YIDHFFKIKNK
-280 GTVATGTIMQ
+280 GTVATGTIMK

-312 IQIFKKSVKSATK
+312 IQIFRKSVKSATK

-334 NLDNQKI
+334 NLDNQKV

-346 TSVGSKEVNYLEG
+346 TSVGSKEVNYLKD
-359 GVLLLRKVNLYKDKL
+359 GVLLLKKVNLYKDKL
-374 KSNNKYYVMIGNQG
+374 KSNNKYYLMIGNQG

-395 FDYIKKKEEL
+395 FNYLNDNKKEEL
-405 FIKYDINNIKKTEI
+405 FIKYDIDNIKKTEI
-419 CDKNIFYNKEY
+419 CDKNIFYNKEF
-430 QYLEGID
+430 QYLEEI
-437 ITDNNEYYF
+437 NEYYF
-446 AFVKFDKKIIVPNK
+446 AYVKFDKKIIVPNK

-486 IFCNNDLNEIIKDLK
+486 IFSNNDINEVIKDLK
-501 IVKNKMKEGRI
+501 IIKNKMKEGRI
-512 IRVTPENKKICI
+512 IRVIPEDKKICI

-529 KKENMGNINNIIGKE
+529 KKENMGNINNLIGKE
-544 IYGRIENEEKNEIK
+544 IFGKIENEEK
-558 EENKIEDNNNKI
+558 EENKIEDDKTNKI

-590 EIDVKIFKNII
+590 EIDIKIFKNIK

-609 VKLDKI
+609 IKLDKI

>member
-1 MESKI
+1 MESNIK
-6 EEKLD
+6 D
-11 NLNINNNEKL
+11 NFEVNKFQ
-21 IIPLEQIILVSPE
+21 IPLEQIILISPE

-40 NETNDVNTSKILN
+40 NEINDNNSFKILN

-65 KTSLSKMISS
+65 KTSLSKIISS

-101 LYINTPKILKEK
+101 LYIQTPKILKEK
-113 FNSNK
+113 FSSNK
-118 KIIESEYIQ
+118 KIVQSEYIQ
-127 LTLVDCPGHA
+127 ITLVDCPGHA

-174 EILCENITIAL
+174 EILCQKITIAL
-185 SKVDLLKNRE
+185 SKIDLLKNKE
-195 DDTNKKIDKLKKIFS
+195 DDISKKTEKLKQIFA
-210 KSKFGENISII
+210 KTKFGNDISII
-221 PTTTT
+221 PTTTI
-226 DEDKNNNE
+226 EKDKNNIENM
-234 KTIKLLIKSVIEC
+234 IKLLIKSVIEC
-247 IEFNREEKENDII
+247 IEFNNIEDNEI
-260 NKKSDSLIA
+260 NNKNDSLIA
-269 YIDHYFKIKNK
+269 YIDHCFKIKNK
-280 GTVATGTIMQ
+280 GTVATGTIMK

-312 IQIFKKSVKSATK
+312 IQIFRKSVKSATK

-334 NLDNQKI
+334 NLDNQKV

-359 GVLLLRKVNLYKDKL
+359 GVLLLKKVNLYKDKL
-374 KSNNKYYVMIGNQG
+374 KSNNKYYLMIGNQG

-395 FDYIKKKEEL
+395 FNYLSDNKKEEL
-405 FIKYDINNIKKTEI
+405 FIKYDIDNIKKTEI
-419 CDKNIFYNKEY
+419 CDKNIFYNKEF
-430 QYLEGID
+430 QYLEEID
-437 ITDNNEYYF
+437 ISENNEYYF
-446 AFVKFDKKIIVPNK
+446 AYVKFDKKIIVPNK

-486 IFCNNDLNEIIKDLK
+486 IFSNNDINEVIKDLK
-501 IVKNKMKEGRI
+501 IIKNKMKEGRI
-512 IRVTPENKKICI
+512 IRVIPEDKKICI

-529 KKENMGNINNIIGKE
+529 KKENMGNINNLIGKE
-544 IYGRIENEEKNEIK
+544 IFGKIENEEKEEK
-558 EENKIEDNNNKI
+558 EENKIEDDKNNKI

-590 EIDVKIFKNII
+590 EIDIKTFKNIK

-609 VKLDKI
+609 IKLDKI

>member
-1 MESKI
+1 MESNIK
-6 EEKLD
+6 D
-11 NLNINNNEKL
+11 NFEVNKFQ
-21 IIPLEQIILVSPE
+21 IPLEQIILISPE
-34 ELEKIQ
+34 ELIQ
-40 NETNDVNTSKILN
+40 NEINDNNSFKILN

-65 KTSLSKMISS
+65 KTSLSKIISS

-101 LYINTPKILKEK
+101 LYIQTPKILKEK
-113 FNSNK
+113 FSSNK
-118 KIIESEYIQ
+118 KIVQSEYIQ
-127 LTLVDCPGHA
+127 ITLVDCPGHA

-174 EILCENITIAL
+174 EILCQKITIAL
-185 SKVDLLKNRE
+185 SKIDLLKNKE
-195 DDTNKKIDKLKKIFS
+195 DDISKKTEKLKQIFA
-210 KSKFGENISII
+210 KTKFGNDISII
-221 PTTTT
+221 PTTTI
-226 DEDKNNNE
+226 EKDKNNIENM
-234 KTIKLLIKSVIEC
+234 IKLLIKSVIEC
-247 IEFNREEKENDII
+247 IEFNNIEDNEI
-260 NKKSDSLIA
+260 NNKNDSLIA
-269 YIDHYFKIKNK
+269 YIDHCFKIKNK
-280 GTVATGTIMQ
+280 GTVATGTIMK

-312 IQIFKKSVKSATK
+312 IQIFRKSVKSATK

-334 NLDNQKI
+334 NLDNQKV

-359 GVLLLRKVNLYKDKL
+359 GVLLLKKVNLYKDKL
-374 KSNNKYYVMIGNQG
+374 KSNNKYYLMIGNQG

-395 FDYIKKKEEL
+395 FNYLSDNKKEEL
-405 FIKYDINNIKKTEI
+405 FIKYDIDNIKKTEI
-419 CDKNIFYNKEY
+419 CDKNIFYNKEF
-430 QYLEGID
+430 QYLEEID
-437 ITDNNEYYF
+437 ISENNEYYF
-446 AFVKFDKKIIVPNK
+446 AYVKFDKKIIVPNK

-486 IFCNNDLNEIIKDLK
+486 IFSNNDINEVIKDLK
-501 IVKNKMKEGRI
+501 IIKNKMKEGRI
-512 IRVTPENKKICI
+512 IRVIPEDKKICI

-529 KKENMGNINNIIGKE
+529 KKENMGNINNLIGKE
-544 IYGRIENEEKNEIK
+544 IFGKIENEEK
-558 EENKIEDNNNKI
+558 EENKIEDDKNNKI

-590 EIDVKIFKNII
+590 EIDIKIFKNIK

-609 VKLDKI
+609 IKLDKI

>member
-1 MESKI
+1 MES
-6 EEKLD
+6 
-11 NLNINNNEKL
+11 NIKENFEVNKFQ
-21 IIPLEQIILVSPE
+21 IPLEQIILISPE

-40 NETNDVNTSKILN
+40 NEINDNNSFKILN

-65 KTSLSKMISS
+65 KTSLSKIISS

-101 LYINTPKILKEK
+101 LYIQTPKILKEK
-113 FNSNK
+113 FSSNK
-118 KIIESEYIQ
+118 KIVQSEYIQ
-127 LTLVDCPGHA
+127 ITLVDCPGHA

-174 EILCENITIAL
+174 EILCQKITIAL
-185 SKVDLLKNRE
+185 SKIDLLKNKE
-195 DDTNKKIDKLKKIFS
+195 DDISKKTEKLKQIFA
-210 KSKFGENISII
+210 KTKFGNDISII
-221 PTTTT
+221 PTTTI
-226 DEDKNNNE
+226 EKDKNNIENM
-234 KTIKLLIKSVIEC
+234 IKLLIKSVIEC
-247 IEFNREEKENDII
+247 IEFNNIEDNEI
-260 NKKSDSLIA
+260 NNKNDSLIA
-269 YIDHYFKIKNK
+269 YIDHCFKIKNK
-280 GTVATGTIMQ
+280 GTVATGTIMK

-312 IQIFKKSVKSATK
+312 IQIFRKSVKSATK

-334 NLDNQKI
+334 NLDNQKV

-359 GVLLLRKVNLYKDKL
+359 GVLLLKKVNLYKDKL
-374 KSNNKYYVMIGNQG
+374 KSNNKYYLMIGNQG
-388 ISAKCLF
+388 ISAKCF
-395 FDYIKKKEEL
+395 FFNYLSDNKKEEL
-405 FIKYDINNIKKTEI
+405 FIKYDIDNIKKTEI
-419 CDKNIFYNKEY
+419 CDKNIFYNKEF
-430 QYLEGID
+430 QYLEEID
-437 ITDNNEYYF
+437 VSENNEYYF
-446 AFVKFDKKIIVPNK
+446 AYVKFDKKIIVPNK

-486 IFCNNDLNEIIKDLK
+486 IFSNNDINEVIKDLK
-501 IVKNKMKEGRI
+501 IIKNKMKEGRI
-512 IRVTPENKKICI
+512 IRVIPEDKKICI

-529 KKENMGNINNIIGKE
+529 KKENMGNINNLIGKE
-544 IYGRIENEEKNEIK
+544 IFGKIENEEK
-558 EENKIEDNNNKI
+558 EENKIEDDKNNKI

-590 EIDVKIFKNII
+590 EIDIKTFKNIK

-609 VKLDKI
+609 IKLDKI

>member
-1 MESKI
+1 MESNVK
-6 EEKLD
+6 D
-11 NLNINNNEKL
+11 NFEVNKFQ
-21 IIPLEQIILVSPE
+21 IPLEQIILISPE

-40 NETNDVNTSKILN
+40 NEINDNNSFKILN

-65 KTSLSKMISS
+65 KTSLSKIISS

-101 LYINTPKILKEK
+101 LYIQTPKILKEK
-113 FNSNK
+113 FSSNK
-118 KIIESEYIQ
+118 KIVQSEYIQ
-127 LTLVDCPGHA
+127 ITLVDCPGHA

-174 EILCENITIAL
+174 EILCQKITIAL
-185 SKVDLLKNRE
+185 SKIDLLKNKE
-195 DDTNKKIDKLKKIFS
+195 DDISKKTEKLKQIFA
-210 KSKFGENISII
+210 KTKFGNDISII
-221 PTTTT
+221 PTTTI
-226 DEDKNNNE
+226 EKDKNNIENM
-234 KTIKLLIKSVIEC
+234 IKLLIKSVIEC
-247 IEFNREEKENDII
+247 IEFNNIEDNEI
-260 NKKSDSLIA
+260 NNKNDSLIA
-269 YIDHYFKIKNK
+269 YIDHCFKIKNK
-280 GTVATGTIMQ
+280 GTVATGTIMK

-312 IQIFKKSVKSATK
+312 IQIFRKSVKSATK

-334 NLDNQKI
+334 NLDNQKV

-359 GVLLLRKVNLYKDKL
+359 GVLLLKKVNLYKDKL
-374 KSNNKYYVMIGNQG
+374 KSNNKYYLMIGNQG

-395 FDYIKKKEEL
+395 FNYLSDNKKEEL
-405 FIKYDINNIKKTEI
+405 FIKYDIDNIKKTEI
-419 CDKNIFYNKEY
+419 CDKNIFYNKEF
-430 QYLEGID
+430 QYLEEID
-437 ITDNNEYYF
+437 ISENNEYYF
-446 AFVKFDKKIIVPNK
+446 AYVKFDKKIIVPNK

-486 IFCNNDLNEIIKDLK
+486 IFSNNDINEVIKDLK
-501 IVKNKMKEGRI
+501 IIKNKMKEGRI
-512 IRVTPENKKICI
+512 IRVIPEDKKICI

-529 KKENMGNINNIIGKE
+529 KKENMGNINNLIGKE
-544 IYGRIENEEKNEIK
+544 IFGKIENEEK
-558 EENKIEDNNNKI
+558 EENKIEDDKNNKI

-590 EIDVKIFKNII
+590 EIDIKIFKNIK

-609 VKLDKI
+609 INLDKI

>member
-11 NLNINNNEKL
+11 KLDINNNKI
-21 IIPLEQIILVSPE
+21 IIPLEQIILVSSE

-40 NETNDVNTSKILN
+40 NETNDVNTSRILN

-101 LYINTPKILKEK
+101 LYIHTPKILKEK
-113 FNSNK
+113 FASNK

-153 ILVIDSVKGIQ
+153 ILVIDSIKGIQ

-174 EILCENITIAL
+174 EILCEKITIAL
-185 SKVDLLKNRE
+185 SKIDLLKNKE
-195 DDTNKKIDKLKKIFS
+195 DDANKKIDKLKKIFS

-221 PTTTT
+221 PTTTV
-226 DEDKNNNE
+226 DEDKNNIQ
-234 KTIKLLIKSVIEC
+234 KMIKLLIKSVIEC
-247 IEFNREEKENDII
+247 IEFNIEEKENDI
-260 NKKSDSLIA
+260 NKKNESLIA
-269 YIDHYFKIKNK
+269 YIDHCFKIKNK
-280 GTVATGTIMQ
+280 GTVATGTIMK

-346 TSVGSKEVNYLEG
+346 TSVGSKEVNFLDG
-359 GVLLLRKVNLYKDKL
+359 GILLLRKVNLYKDKL

-419 CDKNIFYNKEY
+419 CEKNMFYTKEY
-430 QYLEGID
+430 QYLEEID
-437 ITDNNEYYF
+437 VTDYNEYYF

-486 IFCNNDLNEIIKDLK
+486 IFCNNDINEIIKDLK
-501 IVKNKMKEGRI
+501 IAKNKMKEGRI

-529 KKENMGNINNIIGKE
+529 KKENMGNINNILGKE
-544 IYGRIENEEKNEIK
+544 IYGRIENEDKNEIK
-558 EENKIEDNNNKI
+558 EENKNEEDNQKI

-590 EIDVKIFKNII
+590 EIDVKSFKNII
-601 LEMPIKKY
+601 LDMPIKKY

>member
-1 MESKI
+1 MESNIK
-6 EEKLD
+6 D
-11 NLNINNNEKL
+11 NFEVNKFQ
-21 IIPLEQIILVSPE
+21 IPLEQIILISPE
-34 ELEKIQ
+34 DLEKIQ
-40 NETNDVNTSKILN
+40 NEINDNNSFKILN

-65 KTSLSKMISS
+65 KTSLSKIISS

-101 LYINTPKILKEK
+101 LYIQTPKILKEK
-113 FNSNK
+113 FSSNK
-118 KIIESEYIQ
+118 KIVQSEYIQ
-127 LTLVDCPGHA
+127 ITLVDCPGHA

-174 EILCENITIAL
+174 EILCQKITIAL
-185 SKVDLLKNRE
+185 SKIDLLKNKE
-195 DDTNKKIDKLKKIFS
+195 DDISKKTEKLKQIFA
-210 KSKFGENISII
+210 KTKFGNDISII
-221 PTTTT
+221 PTTTI
-226 DEDKNNNE
+226 EKDKNNIENM
-234 KTIKLLIKSVIEC
+234 IKLLIKSVIEC
-247 IEFNREEKENDII
+247 IEFNNIEDNEI
-260 NKKSDSLIA
+260 NNKNDSLIA
-269 YIDHYFKIKNK
+269 YIDHCFKIKNK
-280 GTVATGTIMQ
+280 GTVATGTIMK

-312 IQIFKKSVKSATK
+312 IQIFRKSVKSATK

-334 NLDNQKI
+334 NLDNQKV

-359 GVLLLRKVNLYKDKL
+359 GVLLLKKVNLYKDKL
-374 KSNNKYYVMIGNQG
+374 KSNNKYYLMIGNQG

-395 FDYIKKKEEL
+395 FNYLSDNKKEEL
-405 FIKYDINNIKKTEI
+405 FIKYDIDNIKKTEI
-419 CDKNIFYNKEY
+419 CDKNIFYNKEF
-430 QYLEGID
+430 QYLEEID
-437 ITDNNEYYF
+437 ISENNEYYF
-446 AFVKFDKKIIVPNK
+446 AYVKFDKKIIVPNK

-486 IFCNNDLNEIIKDLK
+486 IFSNNDINEVIKDLK
-501 IVKNKMKEGRI
+501 IIKNKMKEGRI
-512 IRVTPENKKICI
+512 IRVIPEDKKICI

-529 KKENMGNINNIIGKE
+529 KKENMGNINNLIGKE
-544 IYGRIENEEKNEIK
+544 LFGKIENEEKEEK
-558 EENKIEDNNNKI
+558 EENKIEDDKNNKI

-590 EIDVKIFKNII
+590 EIDIKTFKNIK

-609 VKLDKI
+609 IKLDKI

>member
-11 NLNINNNEKL
+11 KLDINNNKI
-21 IIPLEQIILVSPE
+21 IIPLEQIILVSSE

-40 NETNDVNTSKILN
+40 NETNDVNTSRILN

-101 LYINTPKILKEK
+101 LYIHTPKILKEK
-113 FNSNK
+113 FASNK

-174 EILCENITIAL
+174 EILCEKITIAL
-185 SKVDLLKNRE
+185 SKVDLLKNKE
-195 DDTNKKIDKLKKIFS
+195 DDANKKIDKLKKIFS

-221 PTTTT
+221 PTTTV
-226 DEDKNNNE
+226 DEDKNNIQ
-234 KTIKLLIKSVIEC
+234 KMIKLLIKSVIEC
-247 IEFNREEKENDII
+247 IEFNIEEKENDI
-260 NKKSDSLIA
+260 NKKTESLIA
-269 YIDHYFKIKNK
+269 YIDHCFKIKNK
-280 GTVATGTIMQ
+280 GTVATGTIMK

-346 TSVGSKEVNYLEG
+346 TSVGSKEVNFLDG
-359 GVLLLRKVNLYKDKL
+359 GILLLRKVNLYKDKL

-419 CDKNIFYNKEY
+419 CEKNMFYTKEY
-430 QYLEGID
+430 QYLEEID
-437 ITDNNEYYF
+437 VTDNNEYYF

-486 IFCNNDLNEIIKDLK
+486 IFCNNDINEIIKDLK
-501 IVKNKMKEGRI
+501 IAKNKMKEGRI

-529 KKENMGNINNIIGKE
+529 KKENMGNINNILGKE
-544 IYGRIENEEKNEIK
+544 IYGRIENEDKNEIK
-558 EENKIEDNNNKI
+558 EENKNEEDNQKI

-590 EIDVKIFKNII
+590 EIDVKSFKNII

>member
-11 NLNINNNEKL
+11 KLDINNNKI
-21 IIPLEQIILVSPE
+21 IIPLEQIILVSSE

-40 NETNDVNTSKILN
+40 NETNDVNTSRILN

-101 LYINTPKILKEK
+101 LYIHTPKILKEK
-113 FNSNK
+113 FASNK

-174 EILCENITIAL
+174 EILCEKITIAL
-185 SKVDLLKNRE
+185 SKVDLLKNKE
-195 DDTNKKIDKLKKIFS
+195 DDANKKIDKLKKIFS
-210 KSKFGENISII
+210 KSKFGEDISII
-221 PTTTT
+221 PITTV
-226 DEDKNNNE
+226 DEDKNNIQ
-234 KTIKLLIKSVIEC
+234 KMIKLLIKSVIEC
-247 IEFNREEKENDII
+247 IEFNIEEKENDI
-260 NKKSDSLIA
+260 NKKTELLIA
-269 YIDHYFKIKNK
+269 YIDHCFKIKNK
-280 GTVATGTIMQ
+280 GTVATGTIMK

-346 TSVGSKEVNYLEG
+346 TSVGSKEVNFLDG
-359 GVLLLRKVNLYKDKL
+359 GILLLRKVNLYKDKL

-395 FDYIKKKEEL
+395 FDYMKKKEEL

-419 CDKNIFYNKEY
+419 CEKNMFYTKEY
-430 QYLEGID
+430 QYLEEID
-437 ITDNNEYYF
+437 VTDNNEYYF

-486 IFCNNDLNEIIKDLK
+486 IFCNNDINEIIKDLK
-501 IVKNKMKEGRI
+501 IAKNKMKEGRI

-529 KKENMGNINNIIGKE
+529 KKENMGNINNILGKE
-544 IYGRIENEEKNEIK
+544 IYGRIENEDKNEIK
-558 EENKIEDNNNKI
+558 EENKNEEDNQKI

-590 EIDVKIFKNII
+590 EIDVKSFKNII

>member
-1 MESKI
+1 MESNIK
-6 EEKLD
+6 D
-11 NLNINNNEKL
+11 NFEVNKFQ
-21 IIPLEQIILVSPE
+21 IPLEQIILISPE

-40 NETNDVNTSKILN
+40 NEINDNNSFKILN

-65 KTSLSKMISS
+65 KTSLSKIISS

-101 LYINTPKILKEK
+101 LYIQTPKILKEK
-113 FNSNK
+113 FSSNK
-118 KIIESEYIQ
+118 KIVQSEYIQ
-127 LTLVDCPGHA
+127 ITLVDCPGHA

-174 EILCENITIAL
+174 EILCQKITIAL
-185 SKVDLLKNRE
+185 SKIDLLKNKE
-195 DDTNKKIDKLKKIFS
+195 DDISKKTEKLKQIFA
-210 KSKFGENISII
+210 KTKFGNDISII
-221 PTTTT
+221 PTTTI
-226 DEDKNNNE
+226 EQDKNNTENM
-234 KTIKLLIKSVIEC
+234 IKLLIKSVIEC
-247 IEFNREEKENDII
+247 IEFNNIEDNEI
-260 NKKSDSLIA
+260 NNKNDSLIA
-269 YIDHYFKIKNK
+269 YIDHCFKIKNK
-280 GTVATGTIMQ
+280 GTVATGTIMK

-312 IQIFKKSVKSATK
+312 IQIFRKSVKSATK

-334 NLDNQKI
+334 NLDNQKV

-359 GVLLLRKVNLYKDKL
+359 GVLLLKKVNLYKDKL
-374 KSNNKYYVMIGNQG
+374 KSNNKYYLMIGNQG

-395 FDYIKKKEEL
+395 FNYLSDNKKEEL
-405 FIKYDINNIKKTEI
+405 FIKYDIDNIKKTEI
-419 CDKNIFYNKEY
+419 CDKNIFYNKEF
-430 QYLEGID
+430 QYLEEID
-437 ITDNNEYYF
+437 ISENNEYYF
-446 AFVKFDKKIIVPNK
+446 AYVKFDKKIIVPNK

-486 IFCNNDLNEIIKDLK
+486 IFSNKDINEVIKDLK
-501 IVKNKMKEGRI
+501 IIKNKMKEGRI
-512 IRVTPENKKICI
+512 IRVIPEDKKICI

-529 KKENMGNINNIIGKE
+529 KKENMGNINNLIGKE
-544 IYGRIENEEKNEIK
+544 IFGKIENEEK
-558 EENKIEDNNNKI
+558 EENKIEDDKNNKI

-590 EIDVKIFKNII
+590 EIDIKTFKNIK

-609 VKLDKI
+609 IKLDKI

>member
-1 MESKI
+1 MESNIK
-6 EEKLD
+6 D
-11 NLNINNNEKL
+11 NFEVNKFQ
-21 IIPLEQIILVSPE
+21 IPLEQIILISPE
-34 ELEKIQ
+34 DLEKIQ
-40 NETNDVNTSKILN
+40 NEINDNNSFKILN

-65 KTSLSKMISS
+65 KTSLSKIISS

-101 LYINTPKILKEK
+101 LYIQTPKILKEK
-113 FNSNK
+113 FSSNK
-118 KIIESEYIQ
+118 KIVQSEYIQ
-127 LTLVDCPGHA
+127 ITLVDCPGHA

-174 EILCENITIAL
+174 EILCQKITIAL
-185 SKVDLLKNRE
+185 SKIDLLKNKE
-195 DDTNKKIDKLKKIFS
+195 DDISKKTEKLKQIFA
-210 KSKFGENISII
+210 KTKFGNDISII
-221 PTTTT
+221 PTTTI
-226 DEDKNNNE
+226 EQDKNNIENM
-234 KTIKLLIKSVIEC
+234 IKLLIKSVIEC
-247 IEFNREEKENDII
+247 IEFNNIEDNEI
-260 NKKSDSLIA
+260 NNKNDSLIA
-269 YIDHYFKIKNK
+269 YIDHCFKIKNK
-280 GTVATGTIMQ
+280 GTVATGTIMK

-312 IQIFKKSVKSATK
+312 IQIFRKSVKSATK

-334 NLDNQKI
+334 NLDNQKV

-359 GVLLLRKVNLYKDKL
+359 GVLLLKKVNLYKDKL
-374 KSNNKYYVMIGNQG
+374 KSNNKYYLMIGNQG

-395 FDYIKKKEEL
+395 FNYLSDNKKEEL
-405 FIKYDINNIKKTEI
+405 FIKYDIDNIKKTEI
-419 CDKNIFYNKEY
+419 CDKNIFYNKEF
-430 QYLEGID
+430 QYLEEID
-437 ITDNNEYYF
+437 ISENNEYYF
-446 AFVKFDKKIIVPNK
+446 AYVKFDKKIIVPNK

-486 IFCNNDLNEIIKDLK
+486 IFSNNDINEVIKDLK
-501 IVKNKMKEGRI
+501 IIKNKMKEGRI
-512 IRVTPENKKICI
+512 IRVIPEDKKICI

-529 KKENMGNINNIIGKE
+529 KKENMGNINNLIGKE
-544 IYGRIENEEKNEIK
+544 IFGKIENEEK
-558 EENKIEDNNNKI
+558 EENKIEDDKNNKI

-590 EIDVKIFKNII
+590 EIDIKIFKNIK

-609 VKLDKI
+609 IKLDKI